1 MKLVEVKVRRSERPQ
16 KTRIFIF
23 EKGEG
28 ILENLMKRH
37 SRPYEEYKKEVLP
50 LVKAWLAANRPDV
63 NELEIGRHV
72 GWSQKAG
79 CSCGCSPG
87 FIVDYFGCRD
97 IYVTISN

>member
-1 MKLVEVKVRRSERPQ
+1 MNLTEVKVRRSERPQ
-16 KTRIFIF
+16 KTRIYIF

-37 SRPYEEYKKEVLP
+37 GRPYDAYKKEVIP
-50 LVKAWLAANRPDV
+50 LVKEWLKQNKPDV
-63 NELEIGRHV
+63 TDLEAGRRIS
-72 GWSQKAG
+72 WNQKAG

-87 FIVDYFGCRD
+87 FIVDFFGCKD